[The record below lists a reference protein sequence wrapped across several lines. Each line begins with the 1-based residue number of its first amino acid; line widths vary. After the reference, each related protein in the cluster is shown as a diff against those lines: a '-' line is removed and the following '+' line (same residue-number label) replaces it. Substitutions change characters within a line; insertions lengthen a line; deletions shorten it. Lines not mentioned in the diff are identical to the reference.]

1 MPTLDYTTWMM
12 PDGSDEWIEY
22 VISVEVSQDE
32 LTALSFNWHGK
43 TTADTLGRMASI
55 AHVTILADYWA
66 CACGDRAVR
75 MVSTPNYFPNP
86 ASGPAVVED
95 LVPLPCCGSP
105 KCRLQALRYTDTL
118 LKTQHRDVKTE
129 MPGSAL
135 PVSSFLNSFRSGQ
148 QYKCAHCGK
157 EQGRDEAKKAGT
169 MKRCGR
175 CKTERYCDRDCQ
187 RSHWRSGHEQACMA
201 RRHAGGE
208 GEGEGE
214 GGGLLLQLGEALD
227 ALEAGELLLRREG
240 FCDPT
245 ELLGLVEQLLG
256 ERCEVVDTRHARIG
270 LRSKWPGVSGQWL
283 AVSGRWLAVS
293 GRWSGVSGQWSVVS
307 GQWSVVSGQ

>member
-12 PDGSDEWIEY
+12 LDGSDEWIEY
-22 VISVEVSQDE
+22 VIPVEVSQDE

-105 KCRLQALRYTDTL
+105 KCRLQALRYTDTF

-175 CKTERYCDRDCQ
+175 CKAERYCDRDCQ
-187 RSHWRSGHEQACMA
+187 RSHWRSGHEQVCMA
-201 RRHAGGE
+201 WRHAGGE

-214 GGGLLLQLGEALD
+214 GGGEA
-227 ALEAGELLLRREG
+227 AAA
-240 FCDPT
+240 PASMA
-245 ELLGLVEQLLG
+245 QHG
-256 ERCEVVDTRHARIG
+256 ERSPCCTGWTASCSPTPLTTVCFWVWSWTFRRLPSVEDHVVCTVT
-270 LRSKWPGVSGQWL
+270 LRGVSG
-283 AVSGRWLAVS
+283 
-293 GRWSGVSGQWSVVS
+293 
-307 GQWSVVSGQ
+307 